1 MSKIILVVDDEEHI
15 REIVSEYL
23 QGLGYEV
30 VEAANGEVAL
40 TMCKERDFDLVITDI
55 RMPRMNGLD
64 LLDSLK
70 SQNQTRPVVL
80 MTGYDLSKN
89 EVEGLHYKADG
100 YVLKPF
106 NLDKIRQQVETLLKD
121 K

>member
-1 MSKIILVVDDEEHI
+1 MAKIILIVDDEEHI

-30 VEAANGEVAL
+30 VEAANGELAL
-40 TMCKERDFDLVITDI
+40 ATCAEQHFDLVVTDI
-55 RMPRMNGLD
+55 RMPKMNGLD
-64 LLDSLK
+64 LLSALK
-70 SQNQTRPVVL
+70 AQNETRPVIL

-89 EVEGLHYKADG
+89 EVEGLNYKADG

-106 NLDKIRQQVETLLKD
+106 NLDKIRQQVELLLKD
-121 K
+121 